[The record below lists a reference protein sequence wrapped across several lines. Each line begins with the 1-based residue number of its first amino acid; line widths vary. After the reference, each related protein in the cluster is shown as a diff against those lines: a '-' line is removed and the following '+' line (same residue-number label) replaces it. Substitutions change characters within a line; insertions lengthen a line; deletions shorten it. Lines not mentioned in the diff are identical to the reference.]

1 MKSQWDC
8 VLQNLGEWQGSFTR
22 LLPSGEEIDD
32 IPSLIS
38 LTGIDDNRLS
48 RGHAIAKANA
58 LLPPTIHLVLNRY
71 YPDPDGLLQPQEL
84 AFDFSEPS
92 AGAIFFETGAFSEG
106 SPFLRLG
113 SPSGA
118 EFTFV
123 HVDRRLRLIPQFE
136 SDGQL
141 FRLTLIR
148 EQRVGSNAAERPALD
163 LAGWLGSW
171 QGEAIT
177 RYPGSDRVDR
187 FPTTQTVTLT
197 GDREAAFCAQKIG
210 TEITES
216 VLVVDHESDRTRLT
230 DHSTQVILLPD
241 AAYAICPTQIESGV
255 KIFLEVGWSI
265 APNLRQRLI
274 RTYSDHG
281 EWLSLTFI
289 NESRKLID

>member
-22 LLPSGEEIDD
+22 LSPIGEEIDD

-38 LTGIDDNRLS
+38 LTGIDDNRS
-48 RGHAIAKANA
+48 
-58 LLPPTIHLVLNRY
+58 IHLVLNRY

-106 SPFLRLG
+106 SPYLRLG

-118 EFTFV
+118 EFAFV
-123 HVDRRLRLIPQFE
+123 HADRRLRLIQQFD
-136 SDGQL
+136 SDGHM
-141 FRLTLIR
+141 FRLTLVR
-148 EQRVGSNAAERPALD
+148 EQRVGTNAAERPVLNLVD
-163 LAGWLGSW
+163 WVGSW

-177 RYPGSDRVDR
+177 RYPGSDRLDR
-187 FPTTQTVTLT
+187 FPTAQTVTLT
-197 GDREAAFCAQKIG
+197 GDRATAFFSQQIG
-210 TEITES
+210 GEITES
-216 VLVVDHESDRTRLT
+216 VLIVDHESDRPRLT

-241 AAYAICPTQIESGV
+241 AAYAMCPTQIEPGKEIS
-255 KIFLEVGWSI
+255 LEVGWSI

-274 RTYSDHG
+274 RTYSDRG

-289 NESRKLID
+289 NESKKLID